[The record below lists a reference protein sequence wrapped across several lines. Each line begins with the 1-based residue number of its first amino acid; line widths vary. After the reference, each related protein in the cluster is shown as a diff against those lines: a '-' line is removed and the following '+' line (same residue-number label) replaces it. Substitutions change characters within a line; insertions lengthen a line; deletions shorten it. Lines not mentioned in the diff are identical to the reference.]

1 MQTFSEK
8 REREGNFGFDTD
20 EIAGKIPGFEV
31 PTKKEFEEICFFQFV
46 KNTFHGIRKAEK

>member
-8 REREGNFGFDTD
+8 REGNFGFDTD

-31 PTKKEFEEICFFQFV
+31 PTKIEFEEICFFSICEEYV
-46 KNTFHGIRKAEK
+46 SWNTIS